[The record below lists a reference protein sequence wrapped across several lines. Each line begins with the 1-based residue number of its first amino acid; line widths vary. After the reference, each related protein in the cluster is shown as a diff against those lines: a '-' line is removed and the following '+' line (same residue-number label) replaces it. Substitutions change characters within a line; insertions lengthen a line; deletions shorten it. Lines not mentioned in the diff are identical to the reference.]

1 MRIAWFRATAP
12 DTSRPLDDSALLIGE
27 LRAAHDI
34 DVITEERAHDFVWQ
48 QFLRPW
54 DLCVY
59 ELDNTPAHQY
69 VPAYLI
75 NYPGVVMLRSTDL
88 PHLRVPLLASRCVVT
103 SSAAAAEVLRARYPD
118 ACVRVAP
125 IGIHARA
132 TTNRGDDLATFTVV
146 DDRPR
151 DAEVVDRAFRRARD
165 AGTRFKTIEDAGACD
180 VLIAPGWPPG
190 HHTATALLAGLA
202 SGKAVVT
209 MEADA
214 TAGWPALDPQTWRPR
229 GLAVPE
235 APIAVTID
243 PRDEEHSLMLAVRRL
258 SSDAA
263 LRKQLGNAG
272 RQWWATHATPA
283 HAAAAWLPI
292 VHEAVSLAP
301 PPRPPDWPGQFRR
314 DGTELAREILSEFGI
329 TPPS

>member
-12 DTSRPLDDSALLIGE
+12 DTSDPLDDSALLIGE
-27 LRAAHDI
+27 LRSAHDI
-34 DVITEERAHDFVWQ
+34 DVITEQRAHDFVWL

-59 ELDNTPAHQY
+59 ELDNTPAGQY

-103 SSAAAAEVLRARYPD
+103 SSEAAADVLRARYPD

-132 TTNRGDDLATFTVV
+132 TTNRGDHLATFAVV

-151 DAEVVDRAFRRARD
+151 DAEVVHRAFRRARD

-190 HHTATALLAGLA
+190 HRTATALLAGLA

-209 MEADA
+209 MEMDA

-229 GLAVPE
+229 GLAVTEP
-235 APIAVTID
+235 PIAVTID
-243 PRDEEHSLMLAVRRL
+243 ARDEEHSLLLAVRRL
-258 SSDAA
+258 SGDAA
-263 LRKQLGNAG
+263 LREQLGNAA

-292 VHEAVSLAP
+292 VNEAVSLSP
-301 PPRPPDWPGQFRR
+301 PPRPRDWPAQFRR
-314 DGTELAREILSEFGI
+314 DGTELVRGILSEFGI